1 MSATS
6 VIDTE
11 KENPPTAKS
20 STWVATGTLVR
31 RELVRFLR
39 QRSRVVGALGQP
51 IIFWILFG
59 AGLQGSFKTPS
70 WVPDGATLSYQEY
83 FLPGIIALI
92 LLNTAI
98 FSTVSI
104 IEDRREGFL
113 QGVLVSPAPR
123 LAIVL
128 GKLIGGTLL
137 AVGQV
142 LIFLALGPLIAWIG
156 LAPAIPWLHSF
167 PQALAV
173 LCFLTTMALSMT
185 ALGYIVV
192 WPMSSTQ
199 GFHAIMMIFLTP
211 MWLLSGAFFPG
222 DGSVWL
228 SWIIRLNPMTYGV
241 AGLRRLMSP
250 HLDLAVTPT
259 MPGMPLSVAVSIAFG
274 LVCVGAAVVQT
285 HSRNSRNV
293 Q

>member
-1 MSATS
+1 MNTIAAAESAFADS
-6 VIDTE
+6 P
-11 KENPPTAKS
+11 NPQS
-20 STWVATGTLVR
+20 SLLVATGTMVR

-51 IIFWILFG
+51 VIFWILFG
-59 AGLQGSFKTPS
+59 AGLQGSFKSPS
-70 WVPDGATLSYQEY
+70 WVPDGETLSYQEY
-83 FLPGIIALI
+83 FLPGVIALI
-92 LLNTAI
+92 LLYTAI

-128 GKLIGGTLL
+128 GKLVGGTLL

-142 LIFLALGPLIAWIG
+142 LIFLALGPLLTWIG
-156 LAPAIPWLHSF
+156 LAPPIPWLQSF
-167 PQALAV
+167 LQGLAV
-173 LCFLTTMALSMT
+173 LCFLTTLALAMT

-199 GFHAIMMIFLTP
+199 GFHAIMMVFLTP

-222 DGSVWL
+222 EGSVWL

-250 HLDLAVTPT
+250 HLNLAVTPSL
-259 MPGMPLSVAVSIAFG
+259 PSLPLSLAVTILFG
-274 LVCVGAAVVQT
+274 LVCVGAAMMQT
-285 HSRNSRNV
+285 HSRNVRNV

>member
-1 MSATS
+1 MS
-6 VIDTE
+6 
-11 KENPPTAKS
+11 TAAIADSQS
-20 STWVATGTLVR
+20 SLIAAAGTLVR

-51 IIFWILFG
+51 VVFWILFG

-70 WVPDGATLSYQEY
+70 WVPAGETLSYQEY

-92 LLNTAI
+92 LLYTAI

-104 IEDRREGFL
+104 IEDRRAGFM

-128 GKLIGGTLL
+128 GKLIGGTIL

-142 LIFLALGPLIAWIG
+142 VIFLGLGPLLAWVG
-156 LAPAIPWLHSF
+156 LAPPIPWMQSL
-167 PQALAV
+167 PQVLAV
-173 LCFLTTMALSMT
+173 LCFLTTFALAMT

-199 GFHAIMMIFLTP
+199 GFHAIMMVFLTP

-222 DGSVWL
+222 EGSVWL

-241 AGLRRLMSP
+241 AGLRRLMTP

-259 MPGMPLSVAVSIAFG
+259 FPSLPMSVGVTILFG
-274 LVCVGAAVVQT
+274 TVCVGLAVMQT
-285 HSRNSRNV
+285 RSRNLRNV